1 MARQKSKNESGAG
14 NRKEHRFIEFVTNEN
29 LDLSRQNLTDKD
41 MPEVIKFLMQYPNIK
56 SLNLSMNNIGDQG
69 IADFAERNLT
79 VTQVNFAG
87 NIIGDNGAAIF
98 AYKNRVIEQV
108 NFSHNRISEKGVE
121 HFCEINEICSATIFS
136 KVRLH

>member
-1 MARQKSKNESGAG
+1 MSQEKIIDELIEPKQA
-14 NRKEHRFIEFVTNEN
+14 HRFAAFIFNEN

-41 MPEVIKFLMQYPNIK
+41 MIDLIHFLMLHPKIK
-56 SLNLSMNNIGDQG
+56 TLNLSLNNIGDQG

-87 NIIGDNGAAIF
+87 NIISDSGAAVF

-108 NFSHNRISEKGVE
+108 NFSLNPISEKGVDN
-121 HFCEINEICSATIFS
+121 FCELNEVCHASIFS